1 VEKTRNAALMA
12 AVSFVALSAGAGQV
26 QAQEVADSEEVIVTG
41 FRASLADALTTKRD
55 SNLIIESVTA
65 EDIGEF
71 PDQNVAESLQR
82 LPGVQIDRQN
92 GQGTRVRIRGLD
104 QNVVVLNNE
113 IFLSGFELFR
123 LGEGNETQT
132 NSLEGVPSEL
142 IGGIDVYKSPSADLL
157 EGGLGG
163 IVNLRT
169 RRASTI
175 DDYLLSLQLS
185 GNQGDGG
192 DTNPTGS
199 IVGGWRLT
207 DRFAVLASVSYDK
220 ADSQHDA
227 LGGDNRG
234 GWEFFNQPLSDG
246 STQDVWSPEYRYAT
260 LRDQERERLGASLNV
275 NFQASDSLE
284 VNFDWMHSDIE
295 ILTSEA
301 SLKFPFATE
310 NGVYSASNF
319 SADSNGVF
327 LGGTLTADSAE
338 GISFVQ
344 NAESSTDNFQISADW
359 DNGGPL
365 TGSVGLFYST
375 AEYDSISGNNDV
387 RYTRYTV
394 RNGTSSGLV
403 PNATAPSALTFTYAN
418 GASPSFTPA
427 NAAQFSTPDMVFA
440 KSHWVFAENSELENT
455 AARVDFKWD
464 PSFGDAAGL
473 EIRFGARYAEREIDS
488 EFGRYLADY
497 SGSGEIDAT
506 ALGVGDWTP
515 FGYFQD
521 GAIGFKY
528 CDLLGAGTPG
538 LPSGLS
544 PCTGRFGDSPALIT
558 PYQTAASNPDRFESL
573 TVGGIQALFQ
583 NRGQMSD
590 PASWI
595 QGLYPNTPFS
605 FFQDPL
611 NTFTVEEKTK
621 IGYLEADAGEP
632 SDGFHINAGVR
643 FVSTELTVQSSG
655 TPTSPLYWGTDSWN
669 GVLRNPTPLQTTRE
683 YVDILPSVNAVFDI
697 TDQDKVRF
705 SAARVVARQNLFN
718 LGQGAQFNFTR
729 VNTPG
734 PDLNKF
740 EFTGGNGGNPELDP
754 FRANQFDITWE
765 RYFGSQGLVSAG
777 LFYKSVDS
785 FIQNDTVSRF
795 VPDETSD
802 AGTFGGFSQPTN
814 GEGGKIRGVELS
826 AQYAFENG
834 MGFTANYTYSNS
846 ETSASNDFDTDL
858 PIPGVSENAFNVTGY
873 YEQGP
878 FAGRLSYAWRDDYFV
893 GNFGFATSV
902 LGRYQ
907 KAYGQ
912 LDGQLSFDVMPAFQL
927 TLEAINLT
935 EEETEEYLQFENL
948 PFRHLSGERRLVFGG
963 RYLFGGE

>member
-1 VEKTRNAALMA
+1 MEKTRYAALMA
-12 AVSFVALSAGAGQV
+12 AVSMVALGAGAA
-26 QAQEVADSEEVIVTG
+26 QAQEVTESDEIVVTG
-41 FRASLADALTTKRD
+41 FRASLADALTNKRD

-104 QNVVVLNNE
+104 QNVVVLNDE
-113 IFLSGFELFR
+113 GFLSGFEVFR

-169 RRASTI
+169 RRASTV
-175 DDYLLSLQLS
+175 DDFLLSAQLR
-185 GNQGDGG
+185 GNQSDGT

-199 IVGGWRLT
+199 LVGGWRLS
-207 DRFAVLASVSYDK
+207 DQLAILASVSYDQS
-220 ADSQHDA
+220 DSTHDA

-234 GWEFFNQPLSDG
+234 GWEFFNQPLSDA
-246 STQDVWSPEYRYAT
+246 TTRNVWSPEYRYAT

-275 NFQASDSLE
+275 NFRPTDSLE
-284 VNFDWMHSDIE
+284 INFDWLHSDIE

-310 NGVYSASNF
+310 NGVYSAANF

-327 LGGTLTADSAE
+327 EGGTLTADSAE

-344 NAESSTDNFQISADW
+344 NAESSTDNFQVNVDW
-359 DNGGPL
+359 DNGGSL
-365 TGSVGLFYST
+365 TGRFGVYYST
-375 AEYDSISGNNDV
+375 AEYQSVSGNNDV

-394 RNGTSSGLV
+394 RNGTPAGLV
-403 PNATAPSALTFTYAN
+403 PNAPAPAQLTFTYAN
-418 GASPSFTPA
+418 GSNPTFTPA
-427 NAAQFSTPDMVFA
+427 NPAQFTTPGMVFA
-440 KSHWVFAENSELENT
+440 KSHWVFAENTELENT
-455 AARVDFKWD
+455 AIRADFSWD
-464 PSFGDAAGL
+464 PSFGDNAGL
-473 EIRFGARYAEREIDS
+473 QIRFGARWAERSIDS

-497 SGSGEIDAT
+497 SGLGEVDAT

-521 GAIGFKY
+521 GAIGFKH
-528 CDLLGAGTPG
+528 CDLQGAATPG
-538 LPSGLS
+538 LPPGL
-544 PCTGRFGDSPALIT
+544 PVCTGRFGDSPAMIQ
-558 PYQTAASNPDRFESL
+558 PYQTAATNPDRFETL

-583 NRGQMSD
+583 NRSQMSD
-590 PASWI
+590 PVAWI
-595 QGLYPNTPFS
+595 QGLYPSTPFT

-611 NTFTVEEKTK
+611 NTFVVEERTSV
-621 IGYLEADAGEP
+621 GYVEADVGEP
-632 SDGFHINAGVR
+632 SDRFHLNAGVR
-643 FVSTELTVQSSG
+643 FVSTELTVNSAG
-655 TPTSPLYWGTDSWN
+655 TPPSPTYWGTDSWN
-669 GVLRNPTPLQTTRE
+669 GVLRNPTPIETTRE
-683 YVDILPSVNAVFDI
+683 YVDILPSVNAVFDL

-718 LGQGAQFNFTR
+718 LGQGSQFNFTR

-734 PDLNKF
+734 PDLNRF

-754 FRANQFDITWE
+754 FRANQFDVTWE
-765 RYFGSQGLVSAG
+765 RYFGTQGLLSAG

-802 AGTFGGFSQPTN
+802 GGTFGGFAQPTN
-814 GEGGKIRGVELS
+814 GEGGKIRGVELA
-826 AQYAFENG
+826 AQYAFDNG
-834 MGFTANYTYSNS
+834 FGFTANYTYSNS
-846 ETSASNDFDTDL
+846 ETSASNDFESNL
-858 PIPGVSENAFNVTGY
+858 PIPGVSEHAYNVTGY
-873 YEQGP
+873 YENGP

-907 KAYGQ
+907 SAYGQ
-912 LDGQLSFDVMPAFQL
+912 LDGQLSFDVTPAFQL
-927 TLEAINLT
+927 TFEAINLT

-948 PFRHLSGERRLVFGG
+948 PFRHLSGERRFVFGG
-963 RYLFGGE
+963 RYRLGNE